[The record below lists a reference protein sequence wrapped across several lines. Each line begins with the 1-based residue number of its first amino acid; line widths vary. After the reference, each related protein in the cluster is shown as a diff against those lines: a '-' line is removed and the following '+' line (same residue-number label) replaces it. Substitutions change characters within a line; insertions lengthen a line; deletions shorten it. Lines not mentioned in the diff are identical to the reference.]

1 MGERLHERLVQ
12 GLELALH
19 LISNVLAQHLI
30 YQAG

>member
-1 MGERLHERLVQ
+1 MGEPIHERLVQ
-12 GLELALH
+12 GLEFAPH